1 MPRPRVHNISQWQSQ
16 QKKGDGYTS
25 WSIHGISTLN
35 VLKETI
41 SGYALFAKFH
51 ISLQGIADFAIG
63 KFRVTSLR
71 ESVIDFSSP
80 FMYEPA
86 GMAMRRPHRG
96 GYVSFRSHSVPI
108 RV

>member
-1 MPRPRVHNISQWQSQ
+1 M
-16 QKKGDGYTS
+16 K
-25 WSIHGISTLN
+25 LFN

-41 SGYALFAKFH
+41 SGKAPFAKFH

-96 GYVSFRSHSVPI
+96 GNVSFAVIHNSIPVKSIPYFCANRMF
-108 RV
+108 RQ